1 MIWQKEEAPA
11 ARPELPPSQLGGF
24 AMRQAIIGLGPLT
37 ARSLRCSKREARR
50 VLNTGLQESWNRR
63 GRGSLRA
70 GDESAAAL
78 FLTRKLKTIGSERP
92 FRGAS
97 LWRVY

>member
-1 MIWQKEEAPA
+1 
-11 ARPELPPSQLGGF
+11 
-24 AMRQAIIGLGPLT
+24 MRQAVIGLGRLT

-50 VLNTGLQESWNRR
+50 MLNTGLQESWNRR
-63 GRGSLRA
+63 GRARWRGF

-78 FLTRKLKTIGSERP
+78 FLTRKLKAIGSERP
-92 FRGAS
+92 FRGAF